1 MNIVLISS
9 EFGES
14 GGGLSF
20 ACTRFKSLL
29 EEEFND
35 MTMDIFYSFYGI
47 NGHKKLQNKELSEK
61 YNCGPSKITYYCG
74 RVVEFIKKNKKVR
87 DIFSEI
93 NDLMHECLKEYD
105 DNNNNEPHYIKIKE
119 NTEVEE

>member
-1 MNIVLISS
+1 MDKLWKKAMKV
-9 EFGES
+9 
-14 GGGLSF
+14 
-20 ACTRFKSLL
+20 L

-105 DNNNNEPHYIKIKE
+105 DNNNNEPHYIKIIKKLHL
-119 NTEVEE
+119 